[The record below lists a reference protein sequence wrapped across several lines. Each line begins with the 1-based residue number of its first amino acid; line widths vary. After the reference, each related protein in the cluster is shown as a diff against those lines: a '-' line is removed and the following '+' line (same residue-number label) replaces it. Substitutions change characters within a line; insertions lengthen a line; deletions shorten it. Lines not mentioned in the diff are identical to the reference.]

1 MSAIDVIQQSSAAL
15 SSLYSQ
21 MNSPISGPPG
31 EAPGFY
37 EEFLRSRNLEREH
50 VEDKFDKLTRL
61 WKNARSATSSSTVI
75 AMDPAYQRII
85 GMGEPALPLILREL
99 GKELDHWFWALKAIS
114 GEDPIPTE
122 HRGKMKQMAA
132 DWLQWGRE
140 KGYVR

>member
-31 EAPGFY
+31 EVPGFY
-37 EEFLRSRNLEREH
+37 EEFLRSRNLERENI
-50 VEDKFDKLTRL
+50 ENKFNELVRL

-85 GMGEPALPLILREL
+85 GMGEPALPFILREL
-99 GKELDHWFWALKAIS
+99 SKELDHWFWALKSIS

-122 HRGKMKQMAA
+122 QRGKMKQMAA
-132 DWLQWGRE
+132 RWLQW
-140 KGYVR
+140 